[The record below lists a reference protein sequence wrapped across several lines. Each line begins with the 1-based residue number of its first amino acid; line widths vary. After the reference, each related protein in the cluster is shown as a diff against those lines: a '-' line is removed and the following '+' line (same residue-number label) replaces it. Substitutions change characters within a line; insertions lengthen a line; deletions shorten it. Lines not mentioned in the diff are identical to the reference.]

1 MNNLPIFYDYMNLA
15 TSSISPN
22 TFHIT
27 DSGIYKF
34 FQRSLLQKAMGVFK
48 FDFPKE
54 WPVNY
59 CLYALFCCGYFAVF
73 PTAEFGVIPQA
84 CTLGGFDVFYQ
95 PNRALISNPILKTK
109 DFKIGVD
116 CELIKLQPDYGGI
129 MDTVSFYGGL
139 LAMNSEALITNII
152 NSKFSYVFTTDSKAG
167 AETAKKLY
175 EEISKGN
182 PAVVLD
188 KSAFGPDGQSFRWEK
203 FEQNVKN
210 NFISPDILD
219 VMRELE
225 NRFCTEIGLPNA
237 NTDKKERLITDE
249 VNANNAETKSRVN
262 LWLDELK
269 KCCANVNKKY
279 GLDLSVELRG
289 ETDGELYGNDNRSA
303 EVEPGVVE

>member
-1 MNNLPIFYDYMNLA
+1 MSRPPIFYDYMNLA

-22 TFHIT
+22 TFHVT

-48 FDFPKE
+48 FNFPDT
-54 WPVNY
+54 WPTNY
-59 CLYALFCCGYFAVF
+59 CLYSLFCAGFFVVF
-73 PTAEFGVIPQA
+73 DTPKFGVIPQS
-84 CTLGGFDVFYQ
+84 CSLGGYDIFYQ
-95 PNRALISNPILKTK
+95 PNTALVSNPILGTK
-109 DFKIGVD
+109 NLKIGED
-116 CELIKLQPDYGGI
+116 CELVRLQPDYGGI

-188 KSAFGPDGQSFRWEK
+188 KAAFGPDGQSFKWEK

-210 NFISPDILD
+210 NYISPDILD

-237 NTDKKERLITDE
+237 NTDKKERLISDE
-249 VNANNAETKSRVN
+249 VNANNQETKSRVN

-269 KCCANVNKKY
+269 KCCCNINRKY
-279 GLDLSVELRG
+279 GLNISVELRG
-289 ETDGELYGNDNRSA
+289 ETDGELYDYNYRGA
-303 EVEPGVVE
+303 KVEPEPME